1 MTEKDKARKRVNYKK
16 RYLDAKKEL
25 EAREKKLVDIQ
36 KKLFFLE
43 EKFSS
48 QEKELASVD
57 EEAREYLEHLKRL
70 KAEFENYKKRSLK
83 DRKRIISLSNEELIR
98 EFLPVMDDL
107 ERALGLTKEKKKSK
121 EFSSFVEGIEMIFSQ
136 LKTVLEKQGLK
147 QIKAQGERFDPHFHE
162 AVMRVELDKY
172 PDDFVVEE
180 MRKGYKLNDRLLR
193 PSAVKVNKKSE
204 KAKVNKKSHKE

>member
-1 MTEKDKARKRVNYKK
+1 MEKDKTRKRVNYKK
-16 RYLDAKKEL
+16 RYLDTKKEL
-25 EAREKKLVDIQ
+25 EAREKKLVGIQ
-36 KKLFFLE
+36 KKLSFLK

-57 EEAREYLEHLKRL
+57 KEAREYLEHLKRL

-107 ERALGLTKEKKKSK
+107 ERALEEAKKEKSK
-121 EFSSFVEGIEMIFSQ
+121 ELTSFLQGIEMIFGG
-136 LKTVLEKQGLK
+136 LKSVLEKQGLK

-193 PSAVKVNKKSE
+193 PSAVKVNKKS
-204 KAKVNKKSHKE
+204 HKDTK